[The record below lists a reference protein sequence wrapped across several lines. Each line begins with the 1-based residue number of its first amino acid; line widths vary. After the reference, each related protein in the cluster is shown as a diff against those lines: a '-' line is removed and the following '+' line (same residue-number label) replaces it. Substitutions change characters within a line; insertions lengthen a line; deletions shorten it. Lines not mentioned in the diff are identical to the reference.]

1 MGGIS
6 GEAGDAGEMV
16 PDSAE
21 NGSSPAVV
29 QAVGDGKVSNF
40 RKEKGVDYA
49 NSFLRGERHVRY
61 SREEGIYGP

>member
-29 QAVGDGKVSNF
+29 QAVGGETVGNF

-49 NSFLRGERHVRY
+49 NSFLRG
-61 SREEGIYGP
+61 